1 MLKTQPA
8 IANRRSL
15 MLTMALIMW
24 LMLTPCV
31 VTAQSLQQMWID
43 VEDARHADKPKT
55 EIEYLDKIIKKASK
69 LSQYCP
75 CMS

>member
-55 EIEYLDKIIKKASK
+55 EIE
-69 LSQYCP
+69 
-75 CMS
+75 